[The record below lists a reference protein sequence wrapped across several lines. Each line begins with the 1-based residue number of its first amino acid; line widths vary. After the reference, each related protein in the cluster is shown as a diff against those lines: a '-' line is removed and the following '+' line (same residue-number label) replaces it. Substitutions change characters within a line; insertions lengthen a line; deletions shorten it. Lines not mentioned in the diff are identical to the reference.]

1 MYQKTLSSNYFLSSA
16 FVNLST
22 NLSDIICLFKSWNL
36 GINPPHL
43 DIINCPLMLLSS
55 YQTQELVSV
64 LFLLSGPSQYIF
76 QKVFLGCCS
85 YYLYVAQ
92 SVLPDWAINL
102 ILGNFS
108 NPLAAINL
116 PKSPKFFCNFCKV
129 VKIFNFSSDIIFG
142 QIL

>member
-1 MYQKTLSSNYFLSSA
+1 MS
-16 FVNLST
+16 LST
-22 NLSDIICLFKSWNL
+22 
-36 GINPPHL
+36 
-43 DIINCPLMLLSS
+43 

-64 LFLLSGPSQYIF
+64 VFLLSGPSQDIF

-92 SVLPDWAINL
+92 SVWPDWAINL

-116 PKSPKFFCNFCKV
+116 PQSPKFFCNFCKV
-129 VKIFNFSSDIIFG
+129 IKIYNFSSENIFG
-142 QIL
+142 QLLWIFGDFFWSHWSPVMDFSGIGNFKFFGFESRKSSGDVSRNGQLLNENSI